1 MKTCGR
7 CCGDNWGPLHR
18 PDCER
23 GKEIEHPRCPR
34 KAVGVIVTTIVS
46 MDETLD
52 VATVDLIAAK
62 AVLRYVEANG
72 DTGLNCAAEN
82 AYLIW
87 SRKRSN

>member
-7 CCGDNWGPLHR
+7 CCGDDWGPLHR

-34 KAVGVIVTTIVS
+34 SGVGVIVNTITA
-46 MDETLD
+46 MDSDLD
-52 VATVDLIAAK
+52 VFTVDHIAEK

-82 AYLIW
+82 AYLTW
-87 SRKRSN
+87 ARERSN